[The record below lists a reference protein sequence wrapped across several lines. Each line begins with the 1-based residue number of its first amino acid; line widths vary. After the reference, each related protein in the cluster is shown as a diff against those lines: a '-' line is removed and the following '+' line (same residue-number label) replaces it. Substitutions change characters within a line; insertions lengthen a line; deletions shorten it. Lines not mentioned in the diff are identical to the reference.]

1 MPSLWA
7 GLLKKRDPTMENDA
21 LTQMLYLNYQRAG
34 REAKYWGFYFL
45 RDLKK
50 YGGLKVAKR
59 MLAKTTRAGDT
70 KGFLALADAGRP
82 DLSVEAVVLLPQFRS
97 LFSDQEI
104 AIAEQ
109 RLKRFPASSWRKSV
123 KRISVYPDEVP
134 EGRDYREGAVTKVLV
149 NRYERDPDARAACL
163 AQNGTRCKVC
173 GLSFDERYGDIGE
186 DFIHVHH
193 IKPLGITREEYKINP
208 KTDLIP
214 VCPNCHAMLHTSEPP
229 LSVDELKAKLL
240 AG

>member
-1 MPSLWA
+1 MQD
-7 GLLKKRDPTMENDA
+7 DP
-21 LTQMLYLNYQRAG
+21 LTQALYLNYQRAG

-50 YGGLKVAKR
+50 YGGLKVARR

-82 DLSVEAVVLLPQFRS
+82 DLSVEAVVLLPQFRG
-97 LFSDQEI
+97 LFSAQEL

-109 RLKRFPASSWRKSV
+109 RLKRFPTSSWRKSV
-123 KRISVYPDEVP
+123 ARGGVYPDELP
-134 EGRDYREGAVTKVLV
+134 EGRDYREGAVARVQV

-163 AQNGTRCKVC
+163 AKHGRQCKVC
-173 GLSFDERYGDIGE
+173 DLRFDERYGDIGK
-186 DFIHVHH
+186 DFMHVHH
-193 IKPLGITREEYKINP
+193 VKPLGTMRREYRLNP
-208 KTDLIP
+208 ETDLVP

-229 LSVDELKAKLL
+229 LSVDELKVQLRPR
-240 AG
+240 